1 MEKIQWVL
9 DPTHSEIGFKVKHLM
24 MTNVHGN
31 FNQFNMNMHTS
42 GEDFSSA
49 QVDFSIQMKSID
61 TSNEQRD
68 AHLLSADFFDAEAH
82 PEMIFKSTAVSK
94 TDDHNFQING
104 ELTIKQITHPI
115 TLKAEFG
122 GIHKDPWG
130 NLKAGFSVEGK
141 MNRKDFGLTWN
152 APLETGGVLIS
163 EDVKLYAEIQLVKTM
178 PEAQQA

>member
-31 FNQFNMNMHTS
+31 FNQFHMNMQTT

-49 QVDFSIQMKSID
+49 HVDFSIQMKSID

-68 AHLLSADFFDAEAH
+68 AHLLSADFFDAESH
-82 PEMIFKSTAVSK
+82 PEMQFKSSSVSK
-94 TDDHNFQING
+94 IDDHNFPING

-141 MNRKDFGLTWN
+141 MNRKDFALTWN

-163 EDVKLYAEIQLVKTM
+163 EEVKLYAEIQLVKTQQ
-178 PEAQQA
+178 EAQQA